1 MIHTYEE
8 ALEWIHGRLK
18 LGIKPGLKRME
29 WMMEKLDHPERRL
42 KAVHVGGTNGK
53 GSTVEMIRSILQEA
67 GYHVGTFTSPYIEQ
81 FNERISVNGKPISNE
96 EIVQLTNV
104 IKPLAEELENTE
116 WGGPSEF
123 EVITAMAIYYFAKI
137 RPVPL
142 VIFEVGMGGRFD
154 STNVIIPILTVITNI
169 GMDHMEYLGDTVEK
183 IAFEK
188 AGIIKNGIPVIT
200 AVHQEDALA
209 VIQNKSKTGRSSLYR
224 LGKEFSVEH
233 VASVPEG
240 EKINLSSVLG
250 SWDHLI
256 VGLKGVHQVEN
267 AALALMAAS
276 YLKTFFS
283 FLIEEEHIR
292 DGLKNAFWPGRMEV
306 LSEKPLVMMDG
317 AHNPDGIKALTETIR
332 QRYSEYKLTILFAA
346 LKTKKIDDMVRSL
359 EEIADELVF
368 ATFDFPKA
376 AGQEEFSGCNGTYI
390 GEGWPSFFKEKTASL
405 QENEMLM
412 ITGSLYFLSEV
423 KKAFQKKQIK

>member
-1 MIHTYEE
+1 
-8 ALEWIHGRLK
+8 
-18 LGIKPGLKRME
+18 
-29 WMMEKLDHPERRL
+29 
-42 KAVHVGGTNGK
+42 
-53 GSTVEMIRSILQEA
+53 
-67 GYHVGTFTSPYIEQ
+67 
-81 FNERISVNGKPISNE
+81 
-96 EIVQLTNV
+96 
-104 IKPLAEELENTE
+104 
-116 WGGPSEF
+116 
-123 EVITAMAIYYFAKI
+123 
-137 RPVPL
+137 
-142 VIFEVGMGGRFD
+142 MGGRFD

-423 KKAFQKKQIK
+423 KKAFQKNK